1 MPGALSPV
9 TNSGWSFVQRC
20 TWTNRGSRSIFAADE
35 LHHAV
40 AAERSLT
47 VINESSLRCAAAMNR
62 RFAIGAADEDA
73 TTAIAY
79 LEIRF
84 HYDHDEQNGATR

>member
-1 MPGALSPV
+1 M
-9 TNSGWSFVQRC
+9 
-20 TWTNRGSRSIFAADE
+20 
-35 LHHAV
+35 
-40 AAERSLT
+40 

-79 LEIRF
+79 LGIRF
-84 HYDHDEQNGATR
+84 HYDHNEQNGATR